1 MNNPALSDQIIA
13 KLRTT
18 TEVSQVIHALEEFST
33 TAFGPT
39 NLPLQQQIFQ
49 KLPKEIADIL
59 IEKLTTA
66 QPTPETKI
74 VIKRQVNELLDKL
87 RSCKSIKLT
96 IAFQPDDTTIT
107 LFSDWIK
114 TNINES
120 ALLDLQFDK
129 SIVGGAQ
136 IIAGGVYKDYSVRK
150 NLTNRFQI
158 QKDEIMKLLT

>member
-1 MNNPALSDQIIA
+1 MNLSNQIIA

-18 TEVSQVIHALEEFST
+18 AEVSLVIHALEEFYN
-33 TAFGPT
+33 TAFEST
-39 NLPLQQQIFQ
+39 DMPLQQQIFQ

-59 IEKLTTA
+59 IQKLTTA

-74 VIKRQVNELLDKL
+74 GIKRLVNELLDKL
-87 RSCKSIKLT
+87 RTCKSIKLT
-96 IAFQPDDTTIT
+96 IAFQPDDATIT

-114 TNINES
+114 TNTNES

-136 IIAGGVYKDYSVRK
+136 IIAGGMYKDYSVRK

>member
-1 MNNPALSDQIIA
+1 MNNPTLYDQIII
-13 KLRTT
+13 KLRTAA
-18 TEVSQVIHALEEFST
+18 EVSQVIHALEEFST
-33 TAFGPT
+33 TAFGHT

-87 RSCKSIKLT
+87 RTCKSIKLT
-96 IAFQPDDTTIT
+96 IAFQPNEATIT
-107 LFSDWIK
+107 LLSDWIK
-114 TNINES
+114 TNTNES

-136 IIAGGVYKDYSVRK
+136 IITGGVYKDYSVRK

-158 QKDEIMKLLT
+158 KKDEIMKLLT